1 MSISTNST
9 AAFIRGG
16 ATQKNLQWLQAV
28 AVNGFDAL
36 DVAIELASYADDRLF
51 TLTSFAREIGLD
63 EKAVIAALWSLKESG
78 HIDLQIDGPQFS
90 ARRLLNGGRPW
101 AQKYQATNRQTV
113 RISNGKN
120 RSLHCSH

>member
-28 AVNGFDAL
+28 AVDGFDAL
-36 DVAIELASYADDRLF
+36 DVAVELASYDDDRLF

-63 EKAVIAALWSLKESG
+63 ENAVIAALWCLKESG
-78 HIDLQIDGPQFS
+78 HIDLRIDGAQFS
-90 ARRLLNGGRPW
+90 ARRLLNGGRP
-101 AQKYQATNRQTV
+101 
-113 RISNGKN
+113 
-120 RSLHCSH
+120 